1 MESLLSLA
9 FDNLTSYD
17 TGKVRKGLRQVDGLL
32 AQICLS
38 RATSTS
44 TGTPGP
50 GGGGTP
56 GTKMTAAEKRR
67 SAMMLGASSPAT
79 TMTTSTKE
87 LGTLKE
93 DPAFREFFKLQD
105 GFEWN
110 VAHRLMTCLDRLLG
124 KGSNGQNDLLILST
138 LDLIQGLLL
147 LHPPSRA
154 LFGRELYMNLLLD
167 LLDPSNCPAI
177 QSTTTLTLLCALLDQ
192 PSNLRAFENLDGLL
206 TVTSLF
212 KQRSTGRE
220 VKVKLIE
227 FFYFYLMPEA
237 TPAPSLSPPTATAS
251 TDATGRGPGGAEPR
265 GGLARANSSAA
276 GGAGGPG
283 HYGINKSPSKHSRAQ
298 SQIQIQIRTQAQ
310 SQPQAQP
317 QKPPELPRRSQTSS
331 QNQSQNPVDPPRPK
345 GTKTT
350 SEKQALLS
358 RYLSNVD
365 ALIEDLRGSA
375 PFGVSAPLA

>member
-1 MESLLSLA
+1 MA
-9 FDNLTSYD
+9 
-17 TGKVRKGLRQVDGLL
+17 R
-32 AQICLS
+32 
-38 RATSTS
+38 RAERPPHPLDPRPHS
-44 TGTPGP
+44 G
-50 GGGGTP
+50 
-56 GTKMTAAEKRR
+56 AIA
-67 SAMMLGASSPAT
+67 ASSAIKSVVRARAIHERTSPVVHPHPASLRYLF
-79 TMTTSTKE
+79 MSAPARVRP
-87 LGTLKE
+87 LKALCSE
-93 DPAFREFFKLQD
+93 PWSKPRPAA
-105 GFEWN
+105 N
-110 VAHRLMTCLDRLLG
+110 RLH
-124 KGSNGQNDLLILST
+124 KK
-138 LDLIQGLLL
+138 
-147 LHPPSRA
+147 
-154 LFGRELYMNLLLD
+154 LLLD